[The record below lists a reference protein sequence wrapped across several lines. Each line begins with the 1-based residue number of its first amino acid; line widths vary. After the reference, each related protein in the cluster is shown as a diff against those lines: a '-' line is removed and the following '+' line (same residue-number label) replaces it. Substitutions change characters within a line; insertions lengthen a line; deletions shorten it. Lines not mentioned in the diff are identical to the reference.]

1 MYEDREAKTILG
13 YKMNWALD
21 WIPYDMVSK
30 GSPQKRKE
38 GVQLS
43 SSDLVFLSR

>member
-21 WIPYDMVSK
+21 WIPYMISK
-30 GSPQKRKE
+30 GSPQKRRE